1 MGSRLASFAGHQGV
15 FMRHIDIRLVIGLV
29 LVVASV
35 AGVYALVAAADRTTA
50 VYAASRPL
58 AAGHQL
64 EARDLAVVQVRLA
77 EASVMYVDEGSL
89 KRGAVILRPLAK
101 GELVPLGAVG
111 EAQDVTGTT
120 IVLSLTS
127 PLAAASTVG
136 AIVDLWASAQM
147 GQNSYGPPV
156 VIVPRAQITRII
168 ESSGI
173 GSSSQNV
180 SVEVIIPRS
189 KVAVLLQ
196 AQANGDAISLV
207 PTTAGEPE
215 ITAQGSPTPSP
226 PAVPRVMPTP
236 AGTAVPTPA
245 TSTPAPDNEAI
256 PGVTS

>member
-15 FMRHIDIRLVIGLV
+15 FMRHIDVRLVIGLL
-29 LVVASV
+29 LVGASI
-35 AGVYALVAAADRTTA
+35 AGVYGLVAAADRTTA

-58 AAGHQL
+58 AAGHELQ
-64 EARDLAVVQVRLA
+64 ARDLAVVQVRLA
-77 EASVMYVDEGSL
+77 EASVMYVDEGTL
-89 KRGAVILRPLAK
+89 KPGAVILRPLAK

-111 EAQDVTGTT
+111 AAQDVTGTT

-127 PLAAASTVG
+127 PLAGASTVG
-136 AIVDLWASAQM
+136 AIVDLWAAAQR

-156 VIVPRAQITRII
+156 VIVPRAQITRIV

-215 ITAQGSPTPSP
+215 LTAQGTSTPSP
-226 PAVPRVMPTP
+226 TMTPTSPAMPF
-236 AGTAVPTPA
+236 PA
-245 TSTPAPDNEAI
+245 TTFPANDNAVV
-256 PGVTS
+256 PGATS